1 MQQQVLQCE
10 FLRVCFFP
18 VEEEAPTDLLEILL
32 CLFFLL
38 AASLS
43 EWGFPFGKE
52 SSLL

>member
-18 VEEEAPTDLLEILL
+18 VEEEAPTDLEILL

-38 AASLS
+38 VASLS
-43 EWGFPFGKE
+43 ELGFPFGKE

>member
-18 VEEEAPTDLLEILL
+18 VEEAPTDLEILL

-43 EWGFPFGKE
+43 EWSFPFGKE